1 MIALRADRRWVELSR
16 EFRAY
21 ASVTLE
27 SATLT
32 ATREGETVDLMRA
45 GLALTLAVTAAS
57 GTNPTLDV
65 ALQTSHDGATW
76 TTVASFARAT
86 GATSERKRFA
96 GLDRYV
102 RVVSTLGGTAP
113 SFTFSVTGEAY

>member
-1 MIALRADRRWVELSR
+1 MIALRAERRWVELSK
-16 EFRAY
+16 EWRAY

-32 ATREGETVDLMRA
+32 ATREGETVDLARA

-65 ALQTSHDGATW
+65 AVQTSHDGAAW
-76 TTVASFARAT
+76 TTVASFTRAT
-86 GATSERKRFA
+86 AATSERKRVA

-102 RVVSTLGGTAP
+102 RVVSTLGGTTP

>member
-1 MIALRADRRWVELSR
+1 VIALRAERRWVDLSR
-16 EFRAY
+16 EWRDLA
-21 ASVTLE
+21 AITLE
-27 SATLT
+27 RDTLT
-32 ATREGETVDLMRA
+32 ATRDGETVDLMRA

-65 ALQTSHDGATW
+65 ALQTSHDATTW

-86 GATSERKRFA
+86 GVTSERKRFS

-102 RVVSTLGGTAP
+102 RVVATLGGTSP